1 MHRYLRLQEVIAE
14 LDVDPAFLEQL
25 EAEGLIHPRRTLEGE
40 VVLSLEEVDRV
51 RLARLLVYELEVNLP
66 GVEVVVHMR
75 EEMLAMRRQFSEI
88 LERLV
93 SELRRR
99 LEEK

>member
-1 MHRYLRLQEVIAE
+1 MHRYMRLQEVVAE
-14 LDVDPAFLEQL
+14 LQVDAAFLEQL
-25 EAEGLIHPRRTLEGE
+25 QAEGLIHPKQTLEGE
-40 VVLSLEEVDRV
+40 WVLSLDEVERV

-75 EEMLAMRRQFSEI
+75 EEMLAMRQQFAEI

-93 SELRRR
+93 GELRRR
-99 LEEK
+99 LHEK